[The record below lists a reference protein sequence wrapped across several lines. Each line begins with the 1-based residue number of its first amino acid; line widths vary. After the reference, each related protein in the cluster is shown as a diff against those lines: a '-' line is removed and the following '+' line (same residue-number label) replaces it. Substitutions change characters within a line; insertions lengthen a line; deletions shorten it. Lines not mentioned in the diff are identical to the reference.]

1 MQRSV
6 PVSPPP
12 PYESP
17 PPSYESVMAPI
28 LEPFVPPRYQAP
40 SEGRNSIK
48 YSQLPPL
55 YDTTRVYL
63 IDNKSSDIAS
73 LNYQNNHSNYLTS
86 VVQNSDYSP
95 LEAST
100 QNILLD
106 DRSRWGGDLKTILHT
121 NMPNVTEF
129 MFSNSF
135 RAKLMTKREADGTV
149 EYEWFTLQIPEGNYS
164 VLTTIDMMNNAII
177 ENYLRVGRQNGV
189 KEEDIGVKFDTRNFM
204 LGFDPVAKL
213 VMPGK
218 YTYEGFHPDVVLL
231 PGCAVDFTYS
241 RLNNLLGIRKR
252 WPYQEGF
259 TITYE
264 DLLGGNIPGLL
275 DVKAY
280 EDSLSG
286 GASFAGEVRGDN
298 YREEKASPTA
308 PVIQPLK
315 KDAGNRSYHV
325 GEDPLAPDANF
336 TAYRSWYVSY
346 NYGNPDKGAR
356 STTLLTASDVT
367 CGVEQVYWS
376 LPDMTVEPV
385 TFKASQDPS
394 NYPVVSTELLPMV
407 SRTFYNDQAVYSQMI
422 RESTNQT
429 HVFNRFPNNQ
439 ILVRP
444 PALTITCVSE
454 NVPTLTDHGVVPL
467 KNSLSGVQRVTLTD
481 ARRRVCPYVYKSLGI
496 VSPRVLSSKTF

>member
-6 PVSPPP
+6 PLSPPP

-17 PPSYESVMAPI
+17 PPSYESVMQPI
-28 LEPFVPPRYQAP
+28 LEPFVPPRYHAP

-55 YDTTRVYL
+55 YDTTRLYL
-63 IDNKSSDIAS
+63 IDNKSADIAT
-73 LNYQNNHSNYLTS
+73 LNYQNDHSNYLTS
-86 VVQNSDYSP
+86 VVQNSDYTP

-121 NMPNVTEF
+121 NLPNITEF

-135 RAKLMTKREADGTV
+135 SVRVMTKRTDKGP
-149 EYEWFTLQIPEGNYS
+149 EYDWFTLQIPEGNYS

-177 ENYLRVGRQNGV
+177 ENYLQVGRQNGV
-189 KEEDIGVKFDTRNFM
+189 KEEDIGVKFDTRNFR
-204 LGFDPVAKL
+204 LGFDPVTNL

-218 YTYEGFHPDVVLL
+218 YTYEGFHPDIVLL

-259 TITYE
+259 IISYD

-280 EDSLSG
+280 EDSLNDTTP
-286 GASFAGEVRGDN
+286 AAPPRGDT
-298 YREEKASPTA
+298 YATPEKQ
-308 PVIQPLK
+308 PVIQALT

-325 GEDPLAPDANF
+325 GEDPEAPNKNF
-336 TAYRSWYVSY
+336 TAYRSWYLSY

-356 STTLLTASDVT
+356 ATTLLCASDVT

-376 LPDMTVEPV
+376 MPDLAVEPV

-394 NYPVVSTELLPMV
+394 NYPVVGTELLPLM

-481 ARRRVCPYVYKSLGI
+481 ARRRVCPYVYKSLG
-496 VSPRVLSSKTF
+496 VVTPRVLSSKTF